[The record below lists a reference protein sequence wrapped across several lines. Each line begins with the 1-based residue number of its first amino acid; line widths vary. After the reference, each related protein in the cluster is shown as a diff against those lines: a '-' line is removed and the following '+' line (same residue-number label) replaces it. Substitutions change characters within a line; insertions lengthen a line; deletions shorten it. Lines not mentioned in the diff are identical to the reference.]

1 MGAGGLWR
9 LAVSRH
15 TDHLIDHFAEVHAL
29 LSEVPTEP
37 DRWHGS
43 AATMAVGWA
52 ALGPADLNE
61 ASQRLRRLARS
72 YLLLYKNAGP
82 DAWESSHE
90 PNWIL
95 RQIAEH
101 VADAWYAEQVGTL
114 SGGISKHPDRRSVAI
129 DGAVAASHV
138 ASPGGVAVRAPVRA
152 AAAAMLAAWSAMA
165 GLSGS
170 PATNSR

>member
-1 MGAGGLWR
+1 MTSQQRREAG
-9 LAVSRH
+9 
-15 TDHLIDHFAEVHAL
+15 DD
-29 LSEVPTEP
+29 PP
-37 DRWHGS
+37 DAH
-43 AATMAVGWA
+43 
-52 ALGPADLNE
+52 
-61 ASQRLRRLARS
+61 ARS
-72 YLLLYKNAGP
+72 GTRLS
-82 DAWESSHE
+82 SSHE